1 MKKENIIGFSA
12 VVITVL
18 VLLFFRNYSI
28 SRVYTTEEKELTKA
42 QAAKEV
48 PMLEITEEDY
58 LLRDAV
64 LKLDMVQECFS
75 PQWEE
80 YVLLDTEEFTSLV
93 GEYFPESFVLKEVFV
108 TGETV
113 GLDFWSD
120 KVRILYEMYGKEH
133 FYKTLAVLDQDG
145 RGEPIY
151 TNHNNE
157 KFTKLKE
164 HLERIEIEL
173 N

>member
-1 MKKENIIGFSA
+1 MKKENIIGFS
-12 VVITVL
+12 VVAITIL

-28 SRVYTTEEKELTKA
+28 SRTYTTEEKELTKA
-42 QAAKEV
+42 QAAKEI

-64 LKLDMVQECFS
+64 LELDMVQESFL

-80 YVLLDTEEFTSLV
+80 YVLLDIEECTALA
-93 GEYFPESFVLKEVFV
+93 GKYFPENFELKEAFMM
-108 TGETV
+108 GEIV
-113 GLDFWSD
+113 GLDFRSD
-120 KVRILYEMYGKEH
+120 TVRIIYEINGKEN
-133 FYKTLAVLDQDG
+133 FYKTLAALDQDG

-164 HLERIEIEL
+164 RLEKIEIKL

>member
-1 MKKENIIGFSA
+1 
-12 VVITVL
+12 
-18 VLLFFRNYSI
+18 
-28 SRVYTTEEKELTKA
+28 
-42 QAAKEV
+42 
-48 PMLEITEEDY
+48 MLEITEEDY

-64 LKLDMVQECFS
+64 LELDMVQECFS

-80 YVLLDTEEFTSLV
+80 YVRLDIEECTALA
-93 GEYFPESFVLKEVFV
+93 GKYFPESFVLKEVFV

-120 KVRILYEMYGKEH
+120 KVRIIYEMNGKEN
-133 FYKTLAVLDQDG
+133 FYKTLAALDQDG

-157 KFTKLKE
+157 KFTKLKKY
-164 HLERIEIEL
+164 LEKIEIKL